1 MSKTLR
7 TIFITAL
14 IAAPVG
20 FLAAG
25 PLKGHPHLQKAN
37 NALNTAWEEISAS
50 QKANEPIWKD
60 EGGHGAKAKD
70 AIEAAKKQLD
80 EAAAWVNSH
89 K

>member
-37 NALNTAWEEISAS
+37 EALNHAWDEIGQS
-50 QKANEPIWKD
+50 QKANEAIWKD
-60 EGGHGAKAKD
+60 EGGHGQKAKD
-70 AIEAAKKQLD
+70 AIEAAKKQVD
-80 EAAAWVNSH
+80 EAAEWVNSH

>member
-25 PLKGHPHLQKAN
+25 PLKGHPHLQKAQG
-37 NALNTAWEEISAS
+37 ALNTAWEEISAS
-50 QKANEPIWKD
+50 QKANEAIWKD
-60 EGGHGAKAKD
+60 EGGHGQKAKD
-70 AIEAAKKQLD
+70 AIEAAHTQIE
-80 EAAAWVNSH
+80 EAAKWVNEH